1 MPADAPESSPAG
13 AGALRCA
20 CLALCACHAAVDAP
34 GDLCPSCGRGF
45 HVMPPMGALLAELA
59 ADPEGVA
66 AALRRACRGTERQ

>member
-1 MPADAPESSPAG
+1 MPADAP
-13 AGALRCA
+13 RCA
-20 CLALCACHAAVDAP
+20 CPALCACRDAVPAP

-66 AALRRACRGTERQ
+66 AALDRARLREIGALSNRGEGGL

>member
-1 MPADAPESSPAG
+1 MPADAP
-13 AGALRCA
+13 RCA
-20 CLALCACHAAVDAP
+20 CRDAVPAP